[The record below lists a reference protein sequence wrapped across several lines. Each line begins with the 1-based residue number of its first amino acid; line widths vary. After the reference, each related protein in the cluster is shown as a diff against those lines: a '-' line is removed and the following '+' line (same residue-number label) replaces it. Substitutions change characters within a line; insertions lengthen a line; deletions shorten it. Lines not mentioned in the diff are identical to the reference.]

1 MLAGIV
7 SKITPELVW
16 RLGIFS
22 SAVHGIREMLGFVD
36 GLKTALGLT
45 LISGTLFSNIQSND
59 LYV

>member
-1 MLAGIV
+1 
-7 SKITPELVW
+7 
-16 RLGIFS
+16 
-22 SAVHGIREMLGFVD
+22 MLGFVD